1 MGILDGKVALVTGAS
16 SGIGLAT
23 AREFAANG
31 ASVVLAARREVEG
44 AAAAAGIKSS
54 GGQAIFV
61 RTDVS
66 EEDQVEKMVSE
77 ASNAFGRL
85 DFAFNNAGVLGDDS
99 AFVDGSAEN
108 FNTVMNIN
116 VTGMFLCMKYELREM
131 VKAGQG
137 VIINNS
143 STGGLTSGSNKPAY
157 IASKHAV
164 LGMTKVGAKV
174 HGGDGIRVNA
184 VLPGSIET
192 DMIAHMTEDP
202 ETRTTMEAAIPQG
215 RLAAP
220 EEVAKVVVWLCSDG
234 AGYVNGEGIRVDG
247 GQLSI

>member
-1 MGILDGKVALVTGAS
+1 MGIFDGKVALVTGAS

-31 ASVVLAARREVEG
+31 ASVVLAARREAEG
-44 AAAAAGIKSS
+44 AAAAEGIESE

-77 ASNAFGRL
+77 ATNAFGRL

-99 AFVDGSAEN
+99 VFVDGSAEN

-143 STGGLTSGSNKPAY
+143 SILGQRGGTRRPAY
-157 IASKHAV
+157 YASKHAV
-164 LGMTKVGAKV
+164 LGMTKVGAKA

-184 VLPGSIET
+184 VLPGLIET
-192 DMIAHMTEDP
+192 DMIAFMTEDS
-202 ETRTTMEAAIPQG
+202 ERRTTMEADVPQG
-215 RLAAP
+215 RLGAP

-234 AGYVNGEGIRVDG
+234 AGYVNGEGIRIDG
-247 GQLSI
+247 GLLSI